1 MPGTI
6 GPVPPPNRSD
16 AGVTRL
22 LLIEDDAA
30 TAAEIVADFTTKGFA
45 VEHVSDG
52 ARGLAAAAS
61 QHWDVLVVDRMLP
74 SMDGL
79 SIIRTLRERGIA
91 TPALIL
97 TALGAID
104 DRIQG
109 LRAGGD
115 DYLVKPFAL
124 GELSARLEAL
134 LRRPADSASPRLRV
148 GPLELDLIARTAW
161 RGTRKLDLLG
171 REFQLLEFM
180 MRREGQIVTRKIL
193 LEGVWNYHF
202 DLKSNLVDVHMGRLR
217 RKLDEPGA
225 ASLISNV
232 RGVGFILHAPV

>member
-1 MPGTI
+1 M
-6 GPVPPPNRSD
+6 
-16 AGVTRL
+16 TRL

-30 TAAEIVADFTTKGFA
+30 TAAEIVAEFTAKGFIVA
-45 VEHVSDG
+45 HESDG
-52 ARGLAAAAS
+52 ARGLATATAEP
-61 QHWDVLVVDRMLP
+61 WDVLVVDRMLP
-74 SMDGL
+74 SMDGA
-79 SIIRTLRERGIA
+79 SVIRALRERRIG

-104 DRIQG
+104 DRIHG

-124 GELSARLEAL
+124 GELLARVEAL
-134 LRRPADSASPRLRV
+134 LRRPTASTSPRLRV
-148 GPLELDLIARTAW
+148 GPLELDLISRSAW
-161 RGTRKLDLLG
+161 RGTRELDLLG

-180 MRREGQIVTRKIL
+180 MRREGQVVTRKML

-225 ASLISNV
+225 TSLISNI
-232 RGVGFILHAPV
+232 RGVGFILHASA

>member
-1 MPGTI
+1 M
-6 GPVPPPNRSD
+6 
-16 AGVTRL
+16 TRL

-30 TAAEIVADFTTKGFA
+30 TAGEIVADFTAKGFA
-45 VEHVSDG
+45 IEHASDG
-52 ARGLAAAAS
+52 ACGLAAATA

-79 SIIRTLRERGIA
+79 SIIRALRERGVG

-104 DRIQG
+104 DRIHG
-109 LRAGGD
+109 LRSGGD

-124 GELSARLEAL
+124 GELGARLEAL
-134 LRRPADSASPRLRV
+134 LRRPADSLSPRLRV
-148 GPLELDLIARTAW
+148 GPLELDLIARTAR
-161 RGTRKLDLLG
+161 RGTRTLDLLG

-180 MRREGQIVTRKIL
+180 MRREGQVVTRKML

-217 RKLDEPGA
+217 RKLDEPGT
-225 ASLISNV
+225 ASLITNI
-232 RGVGFILHAPV
+232 RGIGFILNAPA